1 MSAELVVKK
10 RGRPKKVVQEA
21 EIEIPDSMKK
31 KTTTRAKSTK
41 TIAATAT
48 AKPTK
53 AGKTKV
59 ITSAKTI
66 TASPATSKTVVA
78 SKNAKVTK
86 TIAKIEA
93 PTTVNHPEKPP
104 KTASATATRST
115 PITTTTKTVTSKIS
129 SPTLSKAFEPQEKP
143 TIIAPATAV
152 DENTTEAHQVL
163 EKAAPVTSKIAELK
177 PTADTKAF
185 SELSTTIPTIDSAQ
199 KPAASSTCASREDGE
214 QISTSTST
222 NPATT
227 PQITTETSKILKEVR
242 ELSQKN
248 PSSLFE
254 NPSST
259 ESATSTLHTPAS
271 APATRSVPAVAT
283 ISTSIKEIPRM
294 SPPSN
299 SKPPPN
305 AKPKPIPKPHI
316 PIAGLNKEIV
326 SNITARA
333 GARPRPAGNSGL
345 PPSYNNVARKV
356 TMAIVAAPIAIVTSY
371 VLYQRLVLKEEQKY
385 LVQPES
391 RLPQTVS
398 FESSSSSAD

>member
-163 EKAAPVTSKIAELK
+163 EKAAPHEPRNDPPNYNRDVQDIKRSPRAFAEESIITIREPLVDRICHKYTTYTSI
-177 PTADTKAF
+177 
-185 SELSTTIPTIDSAQ
+185 
-199 KPAASSTCASREDGE
+199 STCHKKRTGE
-214 QISTSTST
+214 TGIERRTKI
-222 NPATT
+222 PGTT
-227 PQITTETSKILKEVR
+227 RV
-242 ELSQKN
+242 
-248 PSSLFE
+248 
-254 NPSST
+254 
-259 ESATSTLHTPAS
+259 
-271 APATRSVPAVAT
+271 
-283 ISTSIKEIPRM
+283 
-294 SPPSN
+294 
-299 SKPPPN
+299 
-305 AKPKPIPKPHI
+305 
-316 PIAGLNKEIV
+316 
-326 SNITARA
+326 
-333 GARPRPAGNSGL
+333 
-345 PPSYNNVARKV
+345 
-356 TMAIVAAPIAIVTSY
+356 
-371 VLYQRLVLKEEQKY
+371 
-385 LVQPES
+385 
-391 RLPQTVS
+391 
-398 FESSSSSAD
+398 